1 MSKRSKSE
9 KASWRPAGSSVS
21 AGDRM
26 KAACVAL
33 ALLAAGALTFIMPA
47 READAAGPA
56 VVIRR
61 VMTSNPQVCYSVE
74 GEYYDWI
81 ELENLSADPVNL
93 AGWRLTDTGDL
104 RDAFPLPDVTVD
116 PGATRVV
123 YCDDTPEGYEGDAI
137 FTGFRLSS
145 DGELLLLADP
155 MQRTAAVSVPALRKG
170 FVYQRDPQT
179 GEYHVLPFG
188 ELSDSEKAE
197 RALAVGFDP
206 NSVMLSEL
214 MPVNRS
220 ILADADGDFTDY
232 IELYNPTSVPVSLE
246 GWALTDDDIKRAKWV
261 FPARTLQARE
271 YLVVFASGKNRRDPA
286 GELHT
291 NFKLSAQGETVRLS
305 NPAGE
310 VVSQIGYDR
319 AESDQAL
326 TRLQDGA
333 VTGELAPSPGRPR
346 PVPGEQAEAAA
357 AMENAAGLYI
367 NEIYFG
373 RRGVD
378 WVELYNAADHGL
390 DLSGAGLSDNPG
402 KPRKWQFPD
411 GAAIPAGGYV
421 VVELAG
427 SLEKQAQRLAEATV
441 EPNATPAPVLK
452 ADYSADFGL
461 VTGETLCLS
470 TSAGKLVDR
479 VMLPAKQDDATYGRA
494 QGFGTLRWFGQATPG
509 AANAAQSYEAVGQQ
523 VTLSPSP
530 GIIRDSAIEVTL
542 SCDAG
547 VDIFYTTD
555 GTEPTE
561 KSKVYS
567 GPIALKE
574 NTMIRAVADPR
585 AVLYPEPAVASYIFG
600 PHDMRLVCVTGRAK
614 DLTRSDGALNTG
626 VKGDGTDVYVE
637 MYEPDGTKL
646 IGQSVHF
653 TLTGHHSRTHNAQK
667 SFKLNA
673 RRANGDTR
681 LRAKLFSNR
690 DYEEVKNVTIRASGQ
705 DYKSTHMLDSVLTSL
720 AAGTHVWYQESEVC
734 AVYVNNQYWGL
745 YNMREHVDAH
755 SLCQYEGWTDPDSV
769 TIIAGDGEGAG
780 ASAGSSQGYKAFWKW
795 LKTADLT
802 RAADMEA
809 MRQAFDI
816 DSYLDYVILEM
827 FTNNSDLGN
836 IRCYRSETEDP
847 RWKYILYDLDLSFR
861 DKKSDPANNVKSW
874 FNNKVGSTT
883 SQETLPFRKLMQ
895 NAEVR
900 DRFLTRMGELLADN
914 LSSQNVVS
922 KIEARR
928 DRIAAEM
935 EYNCKRWKWKYSDW
949 EKNVARII
957 RYAQTRPARMVQYCQ
972 EAFKLS
978 DSDTQKYFAE
988 AIAAIQA
995 YQKTLPAEEATE
1007 N

>member
-1 MSKRSKSE
+1 M
-9 KASWRPAGSSVS
+9 
-21 AGDRM
+21 
-26 KAACVAL
+26 
-33 ALLAAGALTFIMPA
+33 
-47 READAAGPA
+47 
-56 VVIRR
+56 
-61 VMTSNPQVCYSVE
+61 
-74 GEYYDWI
+74 
-81 ELENLSADPVNL
+81 
-93 AGWRLTDTGDL
+93 
-104 RDAFPLPDVTVD
+104 
-116 PGATRVV
+116 
-123 YCDDTPEGYEGDAI
+123 
-137 FTGFRLSS
+137 
-145 DGELLLLADP
+145 
-155 MQRTAAVSVPALRKG
+155 
-170 FVYQRDPQT
+170 
-179 GEYHVLPFG
+179 
-188 ELSDSEKAE
+188 
-197 RALAVGFDP
+197 
-206 NSVMLSEL
+206 
-214 MPVNRS
+214 
-220 ILADADGDFTDY
+220 
-232 IELYNPTSVPVSLE
+232 
-246 GWALTDDDIKRAKWV
+246 
-261 FPARTLQARE
+261 
-271 YLVVFASGKNRRDPA
+271 
-286 GELHT
+286 
-291 NFKLSAQGETVRLS
+291 
-305 NPAGE
+305 
-310 VVSQIGYDR
+310 
-319 AESDQAL
+319 
-326 TRLQDGA
+326 
-333 VTGELAPSPGRPR
+333 
-346 PVPGEQAEAAA
+346 
-357 AMENAAGLYI
+357 
-367 NEIYFG
+367 
-373 RRGVD
+373 
-378 WVELYNAADHGL
+378 
-390 DLSGAGLSDNPG
+390 
-402 KPRKWQFPD
+402 
-411 GAAIPAGGYV
+411 
-421 VVELAG
+421 
-427 SLEKQAQRLAEATV
+427 
-441 EPNATPAPVLK
+441 K

-523 VTLSPSP
+523 VTLSPGP
-530 GIIRDSAIEVTL
+530 GIIRDSAVEVTL

-574 NTMIRAVADPR
+574 NTMIRAVA
-585 AVLYPEPAVASYIFG
+585 
-600 PHDMRLVCVTGRAK
+600 
-614 DLTRSDGALNTG
+614 N
-626 VKGDGTDVYVE
+626 VYVE

-653 TLTGHHSRTHNAQK
+653 TLTGHHSRTHNTQK

-745 YNMREHVDAH
+745 YNMREHVDTH

-874 FNNKVGSTT
+874 FNDKVGSTT

-957 RYAQTRPARMVQYCQ
+957 RYAQARPARMVQYCQ

-995 YQKTLPAEEATE
+995 YQKTLPAEETVE